1 MPNLN
6 TSMLVYKTKEE
17 LLQLIEDELGFV
29 RDEPQDEDVLYYAL
43 ENIEQVVYV
52 LKNCDYEGK
61 E

>member
-1 MPNLN
+1 MNLN
-6 TSMLVYKTKEE
+6 QLTLVSKTKEE
-17 LLQLIEDELGFV
+17 LLAIIEDEASVAYNGGDDLHI
-29 RDEPQDEDVLYYAL
+29 AL